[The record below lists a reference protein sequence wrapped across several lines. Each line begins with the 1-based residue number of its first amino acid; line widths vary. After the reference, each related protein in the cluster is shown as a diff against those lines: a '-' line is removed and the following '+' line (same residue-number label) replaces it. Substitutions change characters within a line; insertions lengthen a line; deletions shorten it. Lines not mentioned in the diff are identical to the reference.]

1 MSEESD
7 RIGRRT
13 VLTSLG
19 VGATAMAASAG
30 TARAAETPHWHA
42 TLDPQ
47 DAWMELPG
55 QHRFMFDSIS
65 PEGGGHA
72 LFFARNFFTANKE
85 GYGLAPSALAVI
97 IVLRAEA
104 TAIGYNDSIWKKYGK
119 ELSKIL
125 EFDKVHM
132 ANPHSGNESGSANR
146 GVTLSDLTADGV
158 HFAVCGMATMGL
170 SRSLAK
176 QTHGNA
182 DEIHQEIAVNLIPN
196 GHLVPAG
203 IAAVNRAQE
212 RGYAFA
218 FAG

>member
-1 MSEESD
+1 MSAKSD
-7 RIGRRT
+7 RIARRAI
-13 VLTSLG
+13 LASLG
-19 VGATAMAASAG
+19 VGATVVAASAG
-30 TARAAETPHWHA
+30 TAGTEDTPHWRA
-42 TLDPQ
+42 TLDPL

-65 PEGGGHA
+65 PKGGGHA

-104 TAIGYNDSIWKKYGK
+104 TSIGYNDSIWKKYGK

-125 EFDKVHM
+125 ELDKVHM
-132 ANPHSGNESGSANR
+132 ANPYSATGNGAAKR
-146 GVTLSDLTADGV
+146 GVTFSDLAADGV
-158 HFAVCGMATMGL
+158 HFAVCGMATKGL
-170 SRSLAK
+170 SGILAK

-182 DEIHQEIAVNLIPN
+182 EDIHKEIAANLIPN

>member
-1 MSEESD
+1 MSAESD
-7 RIGRRT
+7 RIGRRAI
-13 VLTSLG
+13 LTSLG
-19 VGATAMAASAG
+19 VGAAALAASAG
-30 TARAAETPHWHA
+30 TARASETPHWHP

-97 IVLRAEA
+97 IVLRAES
-104 TAIGYNDSIWKKYGK
+104 TSFGYNDTIWKKYGK
-119 ELSKIL
+119 ELSDIL
-125 EFDKVHM
+125 KLGQTHKT
-132 ANPHSGNESGSANR
+132 NPYNGTGRGLANR
-146 GVTLSDLTADGV
+146 GVTLSDLTADGA

-170 SRSLAK
+170 SHGLAA
-176 QTHGNA
+176 QTHGNG
-182 DEIHQEIAVNLIPN
+182 DEIHKEIVANLIPN
-196 GHLVPAG
+196 SHLVPAG
-203 IAAVNRAQE
+203 IATVNRAQE

-218 FAG
+218 YTG